1 MNLLLASSATI
12 RKRSAPGGTKKQ
24 TTSKELYNR
33 TVGKIEFNDSIV
45 IGRGLS
51 TVFPGIITCNDG
63 TISCAVK
70 RILKEKG
77 ESTGVDDK
85 KVLEMIKNWHQFC
98 NDSQLLGDEIQ
109 ELPIVKF
116 YGYEEDLDFWYLIS
130 LKCFDQCKRMKFILF
145 GRYIACERFDGNL
158 SQFLRGE
165 EPFESPAFEEQHLY
179 QTSRLQDVISLA
191 EQAAKGLEFIH
202 KKTIYKDIKA
212 SKFVVRRGEEGE
224 PKWVC
229 KLADL
234 GSIDP
239 NSRYASRDWISP
251 EMLVRIQS
259 LMQDGSSN
267 VTAVNRLPFNKR
279 SDVWAMGCVLHFI
292 FTGGQ
297 HPYGETMK
305 ERLDNIPN
313 CQPLITGR
321 TVLVR
326 MSRTQFRPDLLIAE
340 MIQRDPY
347 RRPAME
353 AVVQRIQ
360 EWQLSSDKE
369 LKPFISPDL
378 SFQVAR
384 STNWTSLFYVV
395 LLLMVQ
401 CLLVYIY
408 YYSLRSN

>member
-1 MNLLLASSATI
+1 MAQQAVEALVFVAETLSYPVHQGIKPSNFVI
-12 RKRSAPGGTKKQ
+12 RRNGGNNV
-24 TTSKELYNR
+24 E
-33 TVGKIEFNDSIV
+33 
-45 IGRGLS
+45 
-51 TVFPGIITCNDG
+51 
-63 TISCAVK
+63 
-70 RILKEKG
+70 
-77 ESTGVDDK
+77 
-85 KVLEMIKNWHQFC
+85 
-98 NDSQLLGDEIQ
+98 
-109 ELPIVKF
+109 
-116 YGYEEDLDFWYLIS
+116 
-130 LKCFDQCKRMKFILF
+130 
-145 GRYIACERFDGNL
+145 
-158 SQFLRGE
+158 
-165 EPFESPAFEEQHLY
+165 
-179 QTSRLQDVISLA
+179 
-191 EQAAKGLEFIH
+191 
-202 KKTIYKDIKA
+202 
-212 SKFVVRRGEEGE
+212 
-224 PKWVC
+224 WVC
-229 KLADL
+229 KLTHL
-234 GSIDP
+234 GFSERIEDSEKIP
-239 NSRYASRDWISP
+239 WTAP
-251 EMLVRIQS
+251 E
-259 LMQDGSSN
+259 SS
-267 VTAVNRLPFNKR
+267 AK
-279 SDVWAMGCVLHFI
+279 SSVWSMGCVLHFI

-347 RRPAME
+347 RRHAME